1 MQERTFPAIIE
12 SIPLVTAWIDETL
25 EQLDCSMKA
34 QMQIDV
40 AIDEIFGNI
49 AHYAYPGKEGSAKV
63 QLDFQAEARM
73 FSITFVDQ
81 GVPFDPLSQK
91 EPDTSLGSEE
101 RQIGGLGIFLVK
113 KTMDEVRYQYRDGS
127 NILFLKKHI

>member
-1 MQERTFPAIIE
+1 MQERTFPAVVE
-12 SIPLVTAWIDETL
+12 SIPQVTAWVDEAL
-25 EQLDCSMKA
+25 EGLECSVKA

-49 AHYAYPGKEGSAKV
+49 AHYAYPDGEGRAAV
-63 QLDFQAEARM
+63 RLEFREDDRM
-73 FSITFVDQ
+73 LSITFTDQ

-91 EPDTSLGSEE
+91 EPDTTLGSEE

-113 KTMDEVRYQYRDGS
+113 KTMDEVSYHYRDGS
-127 NILFLKKHI
+127 NILCLKKRI